1 MGPNLF
7 CWQILFSVY
16 INDLPSA
23 INCNCEL
30 FADDSVLHRI
40 IAKVGYCHRLQEDIS
55 RTSRW
60 CSSWIVIL
68 ESEKCKVLHISKLKM
83 PINHQYILNN
93 HNLPAV
99 KHHKHLG
106 IWLDSSLSW
115 DYHINSIYGKANRIL
130 GLIRRTF
137 GPEEPGWCSNCFQW
151 SGTSN
156 AGVWLSGVEPSFGEA
171 C

>member
-1 MGPNLF
+1 MSPNLF
-7 CWQILFSVY
+7 YWQILFSVY

-23 INCNCEL
+23 VNCNCEL

-40 IAKVGYCHRLQEDIS
+40 IAKVTLK
-55 RTSRW
+55 
-60 CSSWIVIL
+60 
-68 ESEKCKVLHISKLKM
+68 SEKCKVLHISKLKM
-83 PINHQYILNN
+83 PINHQDILNN